1 MHGAVVRG
9 TFAFWWMNP
18 LARIGV
24 SFARKCS
31 ETQILRFRNCSA
43 HCNGRFNANEME
55 LWMSQLHCV
64 LESRVALVCVF
75 LLCFVTHDC
84 AGLRILI
91 AFCISGLR
99 WSAFSYCVLQLRI
112 ALVCVYCYCL
122 LQLRVALVC
131 VFLLCFAIQG
141 SAGLRSLIVLCT
153 SGLRWSACSYCVL
166 QLRVALVCV
175 VLLCFATQG
184 CAGLRVRIV
193 FCNSGV
199 WWFACSNCVLQRT
212 KTKKETHT
220 HTYTHTHTNTKT
232 VKHIHIQTHSTCL

>member
-43 HCNGRFNANEME
+43 HCNGRFNAHEME

-91 AFCISGLR
+91 VFCISGLR
-99 WSAFSYCVLQLRI
+99 WSVFSYCVLQLRI
-112 ALVCVYCYCL
+112 ALVCVL
-122 LQLRVALVC
+122 LL
-131 VFLLCFAIQG
+131 
-141 SAGLRSLIVLCT
+141 S
-153 SGLRWSACSYCVL
+153 
-166 QLRVALVCV
+166 
-175 VLLCFATQG
+175 FATQG
-184 CAGLRVRIV
+184 CAGLRVLIV
-193 FCNSGV
+193 FCNSGLR
-199 WWFACSNCVLQRT
+199 WSAYSYCVLQFRVPLVCVVLLCFALQGCAGLRVLIVFC
-212 KTKKETHT
+212 
-220 HTYTHTHTNTKT
+220 N
-232 VKHIHIQTHSTCL
+232 SGLRWFA